1 MAAYDL
7 TKTLSLYLDRNL
19 ASTFLEFLETQD
31 IYPRDDILRAKL
43 VLLEKTNMVDYIVE
57 TYMTLEGLTED
68 DEVPEVYQRKR
79 EAVLEELASFREKEE
94 DLLRIF
100 NAENMNKLRS
110 EKDHTKL
117 IDTLTAQF
125 GYNPEMLDD
134 MYKLS
139 LLKYSIGNY
148 NLAKGFLSVF
158 KMLAPASDPRVSA
171 AIWGLLACE
180 ILNDNF
186 KDALACVDELK
197 EMMKSDRVNPLQ
209 LLQQRTW
216 LLHWSLFV
224 FFNYKEGDK
233 DGTELL
239 IDMFLDKDYL
249 NAIQTLA
256 PHLLR
261 YLAVCVIMNR
271 SRKKRNFSDLIRVIQ
286 QESYTYRDPITEFL
300 ECLYIQ
306 FDFDGAQDKL
316 RACTDVIIND
326 FFLCHRLDQFLESA
340 RHLIFETF
348 CRIHQ
353 VISIEMLSQKLNMNP
368 EDAEK
373 WLVDLIRNAR
383 LDAKIDSKHG
393 LVTMGSQHISPYQQV
408 IEKTRLLY
416 QRTNNLLYCFEK
428 KFGLRGDAL
437 DRPIHN

>member
-1 MAAYDL
+1 
-7 TKTLSLYLDRNL
+7 
-19 ASTFLEFLETQD
+19 
-31 IYPRDDILRAKL
+31 IYPRDDILQAKL
-43 VLLEKTNMVDYIVE
+43 DLLEKTNMVDYIIE
-57 TYMTLEGLTED
+57 TYLTLHGLD
-68 DEVPEVYQRKR
+68 DDADVPEEYQQKR
-79 EAVLEELASFREKEE
+79 AAVLEQLEDFREKEE
-94 DLLRIF
+94 VLVRIF

-117 IDTLTAQF
+117 IETLAAQF
-125 GYNPEMLDD
+125 GYKPEMLDD
-134 MYKLS
+134 MYELS
-139 LLKYSIGNY
+139 RLKYSIGNY
-148 NLAKGFLSVF
+148 NQAKGFLSVF
-158 KMLAPASDPRVSA
+158 RMLAPASDPR
-171 AIWGLLACE
+171 
-180 ILNDNF
+180 
-186 KDALACVDELK
+186 DALACLDELK
-197 EMMKSDRVNPLQ
+197 EMMKSDRVIPLQ

-316 RACTDVIIND
+316 RACTDVIVND

-353 VISIEMLSQKLNMNP
+353 VISIDMLAQKLNMNP

-408 IEKTRLLY
+408 IEKTRVLY

>member
-1 MAAYDL
+1 
-7 TKTLSLYLDRNL
+7 
-19 ASTFLEFLETQD
+19 
-31 IYPRDDILRAKL
+31 
-43 VLLEKTNMVDYIVE
+43 
-57 TYMTLEGLTED
+57 
-68 DEVPEVYQRKR
+68 
-79 EAVLEELASFREKEE
+79 
-94 DLLRIF
+94 
-100 NAENMNKLRS
+100 
-110 EKDHTKL
+110 
-117 IDTLTAQF
+117 
-125 GYNPEMLDD
+125 
-134 MYKLS
+134 
-139 LLKYSIGNY
+139 
-148 NLAKGFLSVF
+148 
-158 KMLAPASDPRVSA
+158 
-171 AIWGLLACE
+171 
-180 ILNDNF
+180 
-186 KDALACVDELK
+186 DALACLDELK
-197 EMMKSDRVNPLQ
+197 EMMKSDRVIPLQ

-286 QESYTYRDPITEFL
+286 TGFEALAMKPIRVGKSALFKSVSVRYVRKLQRVHECVTVYSICACVCSGLSGMGSIAESLHLPRSDHTEFL

-316 RACTDVIIND
+316 RALAQMLLSTISSCATDWTSSWSPPGTSSSR
-326 FFLCHRLDQFLESA
+326 HSAGSTSQHDQ
-340 RHLIFETF
+340 HD
-348 CRIHQ
+348 
-353 VISIEMLSQKLNMNP
+353 MLAQKLNMNP

-393 LVTMGSQHISPYQQV
+393 LSNYGLSSTSRPISRV
-408 IEKTRLLY
+408 LY
-416 QRTNNLLYCFEK
+416 QRTNKPICCIASRRSSACAETPGT
-428 KFGLRGDAL
+428 GLFTTERLAIGL
-437 DRPIHN
+437 VSLCGFLH